1 MPATIDSSRGDRQP
15 VKRGAEV
22 NAFVIDNLIE
32 SKNLNFAMFVKCLPI
47 SNRNGF
53 EDYISPTQEELGD
66 EVSWAEDIPEELP
79 PPSRTLQSAE
89 HQSIAAVKSLMLH
102 QSVEHNKMWVLN
114 RSASCTQ
121 SHHSE

>member
-22 NAFVIDNLIE
+22 NTAVINYLPE

-102 QSVEHNKMWVLN
+102 QSVEHSKMCVFN
-114 RSASCTQ
+114 RSAICKLSY
-121 SHHSE
+121 HLK